1 MTRPKWPT
9 HQKKTLLVKRD
20 WTSRRPPWRCTF
32 ESCIKMESR
41 AGGTAGKKHRREAK
55 QFENIKAPEPD
66 NTVFFSDLTQ
76 RVQELQSMETR
87 FHTQEVVENPNPHQ
101 NRKDNPPQEL
111 RCGRAH
117 VGNIGDQGHHQGY
130 PRPAGHGG
138 EGALDPQRKLKQR
151 QGKNPERRDNAAE
164 L

>member
-41 AGGTAGKKHRREAK
+41 AGGTAGKSIAARRNSLRISK
-55 QFENIKAPEPD
+55 RLNQ
-66 NTVFFSDLTQ
+66 TTLLCSDLTQ
-76 RVQELQSMETR
+76 RVQELQSMENR
-87 FHTQEVVENPNPHQ
+87 FHIQEVVKNPNPHQ

-111 RCGRAH
+111 RCGQAH
-117 VGNIGDQGHHQGY
+117 IGNIGDQGHHQGY

>member
-1 MTRPKWPT
+1 
-9 HQKKTLLVKRD
+9 
-20 WTSRRPPWRCTF
+20 
-32 ESCIKMESR
+32 ME
-41 AGGTAGKKHRREAK
+41 A
-55 QFENIKAPEPD
+55 
-66 NTVFFSDLTQ
+66 
-76 RVQELQSMETR
+76 R

-111 RCGRAH
+111 QCGQAH

>member
-1 MTRPKWPT
+1 
-9 HQKKTLLVKRD
+9 
-20 WTSRRPPWRCTF
+20 
-32 ESCIKMESR
+32 
-41 AGGTAGKKHRREAK
+41 
-55 QFENIKAPEPD
+55 
-66 NTVFFSDLTQ
+66 
-76 RVQELQSMETR
+76 METR
-87 FHTQEVVENPNPHQ
+87 FHIQEVVENPNPHQIILTILIQ

-111 RCGRAH
+111 RRGRAH

>member
-1 MTRPKWPT
+1 MTRPKADSSEENFASQETGQAGDHPGVAHSNPALRWKAGQEELPGKSIAARRNSLRISKRLNQT
-9 HQKKTLLVKRD
+9 TLL
-20 WTSRRPPWRCTF
+20 C
-32 ESCIKMESR
+32 
-41 AGGTAGKKHRREAK
+41 
-55 QFENIKAPEPD
+55 
-66 NTVFFSDLTQ
+66 SDLTQ

-117 VGNIGDQGHHQGY
+117 VSNIGDQGHHQGY
-130 PRPAGHGG
+130 PGPAGHGG

>member
-1 MTRPKWPT
+1 
-9 HQKKTLLVKRD
+9 
-20 WTSRRPPWRCTF
+20 
-32 ESCIKMESR
+32 
-41 AGGTAGKKHRREAK
+41 
-55 QFENIKAPEPD
+55 
-66 NTVFFSDLTQ
+66 
-76 RVQELQSMETR
+76 METR

-138 EGALDPQRKLKQR
+138 EGALDPQRKLKQAWKESLKTR
-151 QGKNPERRDNAAE
+151 QCRGALSLTHPEPSTRNVVE
-164 L
+164 T

>member
-1 MTRPKWPT
+1 
-9 HQKKTLLVKRD
+9 
-20 WTSRRPPWRCTF
+20 
-32 ESCIKMESR
+32 
-41 AGGTAGKKHRREAK
+41 
-55 QFENIKAPEPD
+55 
-66 NTVFFSDLTQ
+66 
-76 RVQELQSMETR
+76 METR
-87 FHTQEVVENPNPHQ
+87 FHTQEVVENTNPHQ

-117 VGNIGDQGHHQGY
+117 VGNIGDQGHHQVY

-151 QGKNPERRDNAAE
+151 QGKNPERRDNTAE